1 MPWGP
6 RTGPWGRRTLT
17 APGHRGARVPGHT
30 LPCLLAARGRGDANN
45 QGAGRGCEDGLQE
58 NWLGVPEKIPGL
70 GLSDVCL
77 KMTLQ
82 LQGLGKSPE
91 EETV

>member
-1 MPWGP
+1 MPCGP
-6 RTGPWGRRTLT
+6 RIPLRTLT
-17 APGHRGARVPGHT
+17 GAPGDRGAWVPGHT
-30 LPCLLAARGRGDANN
+30 LPCLAAARVRGGANN

-58 NWLGVPEKIPGL
+58 NWLGVLEKIPGL
-70 GLSDVCL
+70 GLPDVCL

-91 EETV
+91 KETV